1 VVLDVW
7 ASDGQDSFD
16 YRRCIGRMVRFQME
30 GVDQAAMRYD
40 SACLSFGNP
49 CIERPLYLAKASQF
63 GGAPRAEKKVKL
75 NQAVLRKGATLD
87 II

>member
-1 VVLDVW
+1 MGFDVS
-7 ASDGQDSFD
+7 AFERRD
-16 YRRCIGRMVRFQME
+16 YFHCRFCIGRMVRFQME
-30 GVDQAAMRYD
+30 GIDQAAMRYD

-49 CIERPLYLAKASQF
+49 CVERPLYLAKASQF
-63 GGAPRAEKKVKL
+63 GGAPRAEKKAKL

>member
-1 VVLDVW
+1 
-7 ASDGQDSFD
+7 
-16 YRRCIGRMVRFQME
+16 MVRFQME
-30 GVDQAAMRYD
+30 GIDQAAMRYD

-49 CIERPLYLAKASQF
+49 CVERPLYLAKASQF

-87 II
+87 INMKYWEIIADNLSKAGWS